1 MVLERTHTGYHGRI
15 VRRVAE
21 LGDVDGPSV
30 SLGIVVE
37 GVAQACVGRYATRY
51 GYMLDARLLDG
62 QAQFLHQNIDY
73 RKLQAGC
80 QVLLVMLH
88 KVGILGHPLAQVVEE
103 GRLQSREGV
112 VESWNV
118 GL

>member
-1 MVLERTHTGYHGRI
+1 
-15 VRRVAE
+15 
-21 LGDVDGPSV
+21 
-30 SLGIVVE
+30 
-37 GVAQACVGRYATRY
+37 
-51 GYMLDARLLDG
+51 MLDARLLDG

-112 VESWNV
+112 VASWNV